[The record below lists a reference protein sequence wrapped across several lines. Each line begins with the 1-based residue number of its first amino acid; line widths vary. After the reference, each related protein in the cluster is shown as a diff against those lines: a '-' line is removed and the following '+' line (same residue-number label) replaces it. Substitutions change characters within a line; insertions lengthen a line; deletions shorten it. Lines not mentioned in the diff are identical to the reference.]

1 MKVNLRRA
9 LETLLPCWN
18 GTEVAV
24 AVQNVL
30 RAEP

>member
-1 MKVNLRRA
+1 MEVKLRRG
-9 LETLLPCWN
+9 LEILLLSWN

-30 RAEP
+30 RDEP